1 MADVAVAPDDNEIA
15 EAVAGVERVKL
26 EQDGDEREIVNAP
39 VDEVLNSPES
49 EATLPEITEE
59 ESRGLIFLLQQ
70 YGIILLQSQRSDI
83 NGSILRTR
91 IIWLDLEPYHF
102 TSASGSV
109 SFLPGSILKYR
120 YVWIRILING
130 TA

>member
-49 EATLPEITEE
+49 EATLPVITEE
-59 ESRGLIFLLQQ
+59 ESRGLIFLYQQ

-83 NGSILRTR
+83 NGSILLTR

-102 TSASGSV
+102 TSASESV
-109 SFLPGSILKYR
+109 SFLPGSILKY
-120 YVWIRILING
+120 VWIRILING

>member
-59 ESRGLIFLLQQ
+59 ESRG
-70 YGIILLQSQRSDI
+70 
-83 NGSILRTR
+83 
-91 IIWLDLEPYHF
+91 
-102 TSASGSV
+102 
-109 SFLPGSILKYR
+109 
-120 YVWIRILING
+120 
-130 TA
+130 